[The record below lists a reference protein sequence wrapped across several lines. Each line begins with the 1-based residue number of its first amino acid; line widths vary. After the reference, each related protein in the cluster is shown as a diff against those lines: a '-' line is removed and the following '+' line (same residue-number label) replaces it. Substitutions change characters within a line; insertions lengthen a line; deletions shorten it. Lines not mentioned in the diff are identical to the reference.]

1 MKVWFVVLVTALL
14 TGCATKA
21 YHAVESECA
30 PQAWADYPENKVQV
44 VQTRQRVIHVSTGM
58 RSCFST
64 RDGAHTSTICND
76 ITRPEYIPYQETVV
90 IDQNEAVRKMAI
102 ESCAANLCVQRYG
115 NAKCETDQLVA
126 PVSMPVTELLPTPR
140 Q

>member
-21 YHAVESECA
+21 YRAVESECA

-115 NAKCETDQLVA
+115 NAKCKTDQLVA

>member
-1 MKVWFVVLVTALL
+1 
-14 TGCATKA
+14 
-21 YHAVESECA
+21 
-30 PQAWADYPENKVQV
+30 
-44 VQTRQRVIHVSTGM
+44 
-58 RSCFST
+58 
-64 RDGAHTSTICND
+64 
-76 ITRPEYIPYQETVV
+76 VV

-115 NAKCETDQLVA
+115 NAKCKTDQLVA